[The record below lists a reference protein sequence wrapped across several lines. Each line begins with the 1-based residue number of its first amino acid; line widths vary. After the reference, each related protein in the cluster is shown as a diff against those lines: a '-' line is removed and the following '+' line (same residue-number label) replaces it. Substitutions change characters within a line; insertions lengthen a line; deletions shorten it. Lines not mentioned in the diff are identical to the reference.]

1 MATSQEISDVNIVPI
16 LTNFLKPEPPASPT
30 HDGQKDFIFKQL
42 VLEVLASIATEATYG
57 VPEEA
62 LVADQGGDA
71 DLMSEDG
78 KDVAAHEE
86 LDGSLRADM
95 EMVVGDESNQESPG
109 SAEGTVLH
117 YLITST
123 GPVLLSIIKSETGG
137 SLPIHT
143 RALGVLNNIAWTVD
157 ATLSE
162 GSGLWERW
170 QKLGHEIWQNC
181 VTPVLVANTA
191 DVELA
196 EAVTGLA
203 WAVSKSLNGNL
214 DVSQGEHRAFVSLY
228 HAANADE
235 LRTKCVGVLGCL
247 GLAQGRIDVNQVF
260 TLHIF
265 PIKICLTCP
274 IGNWCFPYDFD
285 CWRLRY
291 PGKPVGRGTQCYIR
305 YVRRCRI

>member
-1 MATSQEISDVNIVPI
+1 M
-16 LTNFLKPEPPASPT
+16 TNFLKSAPPTSPT
-30 HDGQKDFIFKQL
+30 HDEQKALIFKQL
-42 VLEVLASIATEATYG
+42 VLEILASIATEATDG
-57 VPEEA
+57 VLEGA
-62 LVADQGGDA
+62 LVAGQGDEA

-78 KDVAAHEE
+78 KDAAAPEE
-86 LDGSLRADM
+86 LDESLRADM
-95 EMVVGDESNQESPG
+95 EMVVGDESNQESLG

-117 YLITST
+117 YLIMST
-123 GPVLLSIIKSETGG
+123 GPVLLSIVKSGAGG

-162 GSGLWERW
+162 ESGLWERW
-170 QKLGHEIWQNC
+170 QKLAHEIWQSC

-203 WAVSKSLNGNL
+203 WAVSKSMRGNL

-228 HAANADE
+228 HAANTDE

-247 GLAQGRIDVNQVF
+247 GLVQGRIDINQVF

-265 PIKICLTCP
+265 PIRICLTRP

-285 CWRLRY
+285 CWRRKY
-291 PGKPVGRGTQCYIR
+291 PGKPIGRGIECYIR
-305 YVRRCRI
+305 YICRCRI